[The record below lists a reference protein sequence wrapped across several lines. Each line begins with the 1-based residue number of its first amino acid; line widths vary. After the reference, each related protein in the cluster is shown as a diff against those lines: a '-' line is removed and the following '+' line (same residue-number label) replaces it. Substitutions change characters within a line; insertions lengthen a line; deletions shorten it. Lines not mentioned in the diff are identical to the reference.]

1 MADVTMR
8 LRCVHAGEGGTYG
21 IRTPLEIRSFLSSR
35 ERAGERSLGVSG
47 ECYPERQ
54 MFRAVYRQ
62 IARFLDWVNGTGS
75 SASRA
80 TREAAEHRRDV
91 ESRNAGSFWDSG
103 GGGGI

>member
-1 MADVTMR
+1 
-8 LRCVHAGEGGTYG
+8 
-21 IRTPLEIRSFLSSR
+21 
-35 ERAGERSLGVSG
+35 
-47 ECYPERQ
+47 

-62 IARFLDWVNGTGS
+62 IARFLNWVNGTES

>member
-1 MADVTMR
+1 MTREDLDSRGLVEI
-8 LRCVHAGEGGTYG
+8 GETAS
-21 IRTPLEIRSFLSSR
+21 EN
-35 ERAGERSLGVSG
+35 G

-62 IARFLDWVNGTGS
+62 IARFLDWVNRTGSGS

-103 GGGGI
+103 GGGI

>member
-1 MADVTMR
+1 
-8 LRCVHAGEGGTYG
+8 
-21 IRTPLEIRSFLSSR
+21 
-35 ERAGERSLGVSG
+35 
-47 ECYPERQ
+47 

-62 IARFLDWVNGTGS
+62 IARFLNWVNRTGSGS

-91 ESRNAGSFWDSG
+91 ESQNAGSFWDSG

>member
-1 MADVTMR
+1 
-8 LRCVHAGEGGTYG
+8 
-21 IRTPLEIRSFLSSR
+21 
-35 ERAGERSLGVSG
+35 
-47 ECYPERQ
+47 

-62 IARFLDWVNGTGS
+62 IARFLNWVNGTDPDS

-91 ESRNAGSFWDSG
+91 ESQNPGSFWDSG